1 MRVLLRIIRRQGI
14 GDITTQESSHSAPII
29 RIGRGTDCDIHLPD
43 AGIQLEHATLESRGD
58 CAFIQAVG
66 HASISVNEKVVDG
79 IQLKVGDRIRL
90 GLYEL
95 KVQESIEAVG
105 GDEAFVLTC
114 ERIEPDDA
122 VLLLGQAGT
131 PAGSGVGARLGMR
144 GVSWVLGLLV
154 FLMFFVWPMAA
165 HYAAESRD
173 VGALDTATT
182 AGHQPVGHWA
192 TWGRSAWLTGAV
204 SRSHALFG
212 DECTSCHQ
220 RAFVPVDATDCLTCH
235 DDVQEH
241 VRVEQFSFASLGA
254 TGCLQCHQEHE
265 GNDQLVLSDSRLCVN
280 CHQNLAATSEGKVEV
295 SDVVGFS
302 QHPEFRVHGVK
313 SNIDT
318 GLKFP
323 HNVHLDSKG
332 VLNLKEE
339 SQVLACRDCHLVE
352 KEGTKMA
359 FPQFEEHCAAC
370 HSLRFAFEAP
380 DRTMPHGDVA
390 KAKSFIRDTY
400 ASVAVKGGFRLPI
413 EEVPKAIR
421 ETVKKLKPEAVEM
434 AQVLAWVDKKSA
446 SVISG
451 SFGKGQC
458 AECHTIIENKDDP
471 LAWDIVPVDPAV
483 VSFTG
488 ARFDHAPHRQVTC
501 TTCHGAKASKV
512 ASDVLLPKIG
522 KCQSCHG
529 PPSASPLLPT
539 QCVDCHGFHQVHA
552 SVVKT
557 GEPTR

>member
-1 MRVLLRIIRRQGI
+1 MLLRIIRRQAI

-29 RIGRGTDCDIHLPD
+29 RIGRGADCDIHLPD

-58 CAFIQAVG
+58 YAFIQAVG
-66 HASISVNEKVVDG
+66 HASISVNAKVVDG
-79 IQLKVGDRIRL
+79 IRLQVGDRIRL

-95 KVQESIEAVG
+95 KVQESIEAVD
-105 GDEAFVLTC
+105 GDEALVLTC
-114 ERIEPDDA
+114 ERYEPDDA
-122 VLLLGQAGT
+122 VLLGKAGT
-131 PAGSGVGARLGMR
+131 TTGSGVGARLGMR
-144 GVSWVLGLLV
+144 GLSWALGSLI
-154 FLMFFVWPMAA
+154 FLIFFVWPIAA
-165 HYAAESRD
+165 HYSAESRD
-173 VGALDTATT
+173 VGARDTAMT
-182 AGHQPVGHWA
+182 AGHQPVGDWT

-220 RAFVPVDATDCLTCH
+220 KAFVPVNATDCLTCH
-235 DDVQEH
+235 NNLQEH
-241 VRVEQFSFASLGA
+241 VRVEQFSFASLDA

-265 GNDQLVLSDSRLCVN
+265 GNDQLVLNDSRLCVN
-280 CHQNLAATSEGKVEV
+280 CHQNLAATSKGLVEV

-323 HNVHLDSKG
+323 HNIHLDSKG

-339 SQVLACRDCHLVE
+339 SQVLVCRDCHLVE

-359 FPQFEEHCAAC
+359 FPKFEEHCAAC
-370 HSLRFAFEAP
+370 HGLRFAFEAP
-380 DRTMPHGDVA
+380 DRSMPHGDVA
-390 KAKSFIRDTY
+390 KAKTFIRDTY
-400 ASVAVKGGFRLPI
+400 ASVAVKGGLRLPI

-421 ETVKKLKPEAVEM
+421 ERAKTLNSKEVEM
-434 AQVLAWVDKKSA
+434 AQALAWVDKKSA

-451 SFGKGQC
+451 PFGKGQC

-471 LAWDIVPVDPAV
+471 LAWDIVPVDLAV
-483 VSFTG
+483 VSLTG
-488 ARFDHAPHRQVTC
+488 ARFDHALHRQVTC
-501 TTCHGAKASKV
+501 TTCHDARESTA

-529 PPSASPLLPT
+529 QPSASHLLPT
-539 QCVDCHGFHQVHA
+539 QCVDCHAFHQGHA
-552 SVVKT
+552 SAVKT
-557 GEPTR
+557 GEATR

>member
-1 MRVLLRIIRRQGI
+1 MLLRIIRRQAI

-29 RIGRGTDCDIHLPD
+29 RIGRGADCDIHLPD

-58 CAFIQAVG
+58 YAFIQAVG

-79 IQLKVGDRIRL
+79 IRLQVGDRIRL

-95 KVQESIEAVG
+95 KVQESIEAVD
-105 GDEAFVLTC
+105 GDEALVLTC
-114 ERIEPDDA
+114 ERYEPDDA
-122 VLLLGQAGT
+122 VLLGKAGT
-131 PAGSGVGARLGMR
+131 TTGSGVGARLGMR
-144 GVSWVLGLLV
+144 GLSWALGSLI
-154 FLMFFVWPMAA
+154 FLIFFVWPIAA
-165 HYAAESRD
+165 HYSAESRD
-173 VGALDTATT
+173 VGARDTAMT
-182 AGHQPVGHWA
+182 AGHQPVGDWT

-220 RAFVPVDATDCLTCH
+220 KAFVPVNATDCLTCH
-235 DDVQEH
+235 NNLQEH
-241 VRVEQFSFASLGA
+241 VRVEQFSFASLDA

-265 GNDQLVLSDSRLCVN
+265 GNDQLVLNDSRLCVN
-280 CHQNLAATSEGKVEV
+280 CHQKLAATSKGLVEV

-323 HNVHLDSKG
+323 HNIHLDSKG

-339 SQVLACRDCHLVE
+339 SQVLVCRDCHLVE

-370 HSLRFAFEAP
+370 HGLRFAFEAP
-380 DRTMPHGDVA
+380 DRSMPHGDVA
-390 KAKSFIRDTY
+390 KAKTFIRDTY
-400 ASVAVKGGFRLPI
+400 ASVAVKGGLRLPI

-421 ETVKKLKPEAVEM
+421 ERAKTLNSKEVEM
-434 AQVLAWVDKKSA
+434 AQALAWVDKKSA

-451 SFGKGQC
+451 PFGKGQC

-483 VSFTG
+483 VSLTG
-488 ARFDHAPHRQVTC
+488 ARFDHALHRQVTC
-501 TTCHGAKASKV
+501 TACHDARESTA

-529 PPSASPLLPT
+529 QPSASHLLPT
-539 QCVDCHGFHQVHA
+539 QCVDCHAFHQGHA
-552 SVVKT
+552 SAVKT
-557 GEPTR
+557 GEATQ

>member
-1 MRVLLRIIRRQGI
+1 MRVLLRIIRRQAI

-29 RIGRGTDCDIHLPD
+29 RIGRGSDCDIHLPD

-79 IQLKVGDRIRL
+79 IQLQVGDRIRL

-95 KVQESIEAVG
+95 KVQESIEAVD
-105 GDEAFVLTC
+105 GDEALVLTC
-114 ERIEPDDA
+114 ERYEPDDA
-122 VLLLGQAGT
+122 VLLGKAGT
-131 PAGSGVGARLGMR
+131 TTGSGVGARLGMR
-144 GVSWVLGLLV
+144 GLSWALGSLI
-154 FLMFFVWPMAA
+154 FLIFFVWPIAA
-165 HYAAESRD
+165 HYSAESRD
-173 VGALDTATT
+173 VGALDTAMT
-182 AGHQPVGHWA
+182 AGHQPVGDWT

-220 RAFVPVDATDCLTCH
+220 KAFVPVNATDCLTCH
-235 DDVQEH
+235 NNLQEH
-241 VRVEQFSFASLGA
+241 VRVEQFSFASLDA

-265 GNDQLVLSDSRLCVN
+265 GNDRLVLSDSRLCVN
-280 CHQNLAATSEGKVEV
+280 CHQNLVETSEGKVEV

-313 SNIDT
+313 SNVDT

-323 HNVHLDSKG
+323 HNIHLDSKG

-339 SQVLACRDCHLVE
+339 SQVLVCRDCHLVE

-359 FPQFEEHCAAC
+359 FPKFEEHCAAC
-370 HSLRFAFEAP
+370 HGLRFAFEAP
-380 DRTMPHGDVA
+380 DRSMPHGDVA
-390 KAKSFIRDTY
+390 KAKTFIRDTY
-400 ASVAVKGGFRLPI
+400 ASVAVKGGLRLPI

-421 ETVKKLKPEAVEM
+421 ERARTLNPKEIEM
-434 AQVLAWVDKKSA
+434 AQALAWVDKKSA

-451 SFGKGQC
+451 PFGKGQC
-458 AECHTIIENKDDP
+458 AECHTIIENKGDP

-483 VSFTG
+483 VSLTG
-488 ARFDHAPHRQVTC
+488 ARFDHAPHRKMTC
-501 TTCHGAKASKV
+501 TACHGARESKA
-512 ASDVLLPKIG
+512 ASDVLLPKIS

-529 PPSASPLLPT
+529 PPSASHLLPT
-539 QCVDCHGFHQVHA
+539 QCVDCHGFHQGHA
-552 SVVKT
+552 SAVKT
-557 GEPTR
+557 GEATQ

>member
-1 MRVLLRIIRRQGI
+1 MLLRIIRRQAI

-29 RIGRGTDCDIHLPD
+29 RIGRGADCDIHLPD

-58 CAFIQAVG
+58 YAFIQAVG
-66 HASISVNEKVVDG
+66 HASISVNAKVVDG
-79 IQLKVGDRIRL
+79 IRLQVGDRIRL

-95 KVQESIEAVG
+95 KVQESIEAVD
-105 GDEAFVLTC
+105 GDEALVLTC
-114 ERIEPDDA
+114 ERYEPDDA
-122 VLLLGQAGT
+122 VLLGKAGT
-131 PAGSGVGARLGMR
+131 TTGSGVGARLGMR
-144 GVSWVLGLLV
+144 GLSWALGSLI
-154 FLMFFVWPMAA
+154 FLIFFVWPIAA
-165 HYAAESRD
+165 HYSAESRD
-173 VGALDTATT
+173 VGALDTAMT
-182 AGHQPVGHWA
+182 AGHQPVGDWT

-220 RAFVPVDATDCLTCH
+220 KAFVPVNATDCLTCH
-235 DDVQEH
+235 NDLQEH
-241 VRVEQFSFASLGA
+241 VRVEQFSFASLDA

-265 GNDQLVLSDSRLCVN
+265 GNDQLVLNDSRLCVN
-280 CHQNLAATSEGKVEV
+280 CHQNLAATSKGLVEV
-295 SDVVGFS
+295 SDVVSFS

-323 HNVHLDSKG
+323 HNIHLDSKG

-339 SQVLACRDCHLVE
+339 SQVLVCRDCHLVE

-370 HSLRFAFEAP
+370 HGLRFAFEAP
-380 DRTMPHGDVA
+380 DRSMPHGDVA
-390 KAKSFIRDTY
+390 KAKTFIRDTY
-400 ASVAVKGGFRLPI
+400 ASVAVKGGLRLPI

-421 ETVKKLKPEAVEM
+421 ERAKTLNLKEVEM
-434 AQVLAWVDKKSA
+434 AQALAWVDKKSA

-451 SFGKGQC
+451 PFGKGQC

-483 VSFTG
+483 VSLTG
-488 ARFDHAPHRQVTC
+488 ARFDHALHRQVTC
-501 TTCHGAKASKV
+501 TACHDARESTA
-512 ASDVLLPKIG
+512 ASDVLLPKIS

-529 PPSASPLLPT
+529 PPSASHLLPT
-539 QCVDCHGFHQVHA
+539 QCVDCHGFHQGHA
-552 SVVKT
+552 SAVKT
-557 GEPTR
+557 GEATR

>member
-1 MRVLLRIIRRQGI
+1 MRVLLRIIRRQAI

-29 RIGRGTDCDIHLPD
+29 RIGRGADCDIHLPD

-58 CAFIQAVG
+58 YAFIQAVG

-79 IQLKVGDRIRL
+79 IQLQVGDRIRL

-95 KVQESIEAVG
+95 KVQESIEAVD
-105 GDEAFVLTC
+105 GDEALVLTC
-114 ERIEPDDA
+114 ERYEPDDA
-122 VLLLGQAGT
+122 VLLGKAGT
-131 PAGSGVGARLGMR
+131 TTGSSVGARLGMR
-144 GVSWVLGLLV
+144 GLSWALGSLI
-154 FLMFFVWPMAA
+154 FLIFFVWPIAA
-165 HYAAESRD
+165 HYSAESRD
-173 VGALDTATT
+173 VGARDTAMT
-182 AGHQPVGHWA
+182 AGHQPVGDWP

-220 RAFVPVDATDCLTCH
+220 KAFVPVNATDCLTCH
-235 DDVQEH
+235 NNLQEH
-241 VRVEQFSFASLGA
+241 VRVEQFSFASLDA

-265 GNDQLVLSDSRLCVN
+265 GNDQLVLNDSRLCVN
-280 CHQNLAATSEGKVEV
+280 CHQNLAATSKGLVEV

-370 HSLRFAFEAP
+370 HGLRFAFEAP
-380 DRTMPHGDVA
+380 DRSMPHGDVA
-390 KAKSFIRDTY
+390 KAKTFIRDTY
-400 ASVAVKGGFRLPI
+400 ASVAVKGGLRLPI

-421 ETVKKLKPEAVEM
+421 ERAKTLNSKEVEM
-434 AQVLAWVDKKSA
+434 AQALAWVDKKSA

-451 SFGKGQC
+451 PFGKGQC

-471 LAWDIVPVDPAV
+471 LAWDIVPVDLAV
-483 VSFTG
+483 VSLTG
-488 ARFDHAPHRQVTC
+488 ARFDHALHRQVTC
-501 TTCHGAKASKV
+501 TACHDARESTA

-529 PPSASPLLPT
+529 QPSASHLLPT
-539 QCVDCHGFHQVHA
+539 QCVDCHAFHQGHA
-552 SVVKT
+552 SAVKT
-557 GEPTR
+557 GEATR

>member
-1 MRVLLRIIRRQGI
+1 MRVLLRIIRRQAI

-29 RIGRGTDCDIHLPD
+29 RIGRGADCDIHLPD

-58 CAFIQAVG
+58 YAFIQAVG
-66 HASISVNEKVVDG
+66 HASISVNAKVVDG
-79 IQLKVGDRIRL
+79 IRLQVGDRIRL

-95 KVQESIEAVG
+95 KVQESIEAVD
-105 GDEAFVLTC
+105 GDEALVLTC
-114 ERIEPDDA
+114 ERYEPDDA
-122 VLLLGQAGT
+122 VLVGKAGT
-131 PAGSGVGARLGMR
+131 TTGSGVGARLGMR
-144 GVSWVLGLLV
+144 GLSWALGSLI
-154 FLMFFVWPMAA
+154 FLIFFVWPIAA
-165 HYAAESRD
+165 HYSAESRD
-173 VGALDTATT
+173 VGALDTAMT
-182 AGHQPVGHWA
+182 AGHQPVGDWVSL
-192 TWGRSAWLTGAV
+192 GRSAWLTGAV

-220 RAFVPVDATDCLTCH
+220 KAFVPVNATDCLTCH
-235 DDVQEH
+235 NDLQEH
-241 VRVEQFSFASLGA
+241 VRVEQFSFASLDA

-265 GNDQLVLSDSRLCVN
+265 GNDQLVLNDSRLCVN
-280 CHQNLAATSEGKVEV
+280 CHQNLAATSKGLVEV
-295 SDVVGFS
+295 SDVVSFS

-323 HNVHLDSKG
+323 HNIHLDSKG

-339 SQVLACRDCHLVE
+339 SQVLVCRDCHLVE

-370 HSLRFAFEAP
+370 HGLRFAFEAP
-380 DRTMPHGDVA
+380 DRSMPHGDVA
-390 KAKSFIRDTY
+390 KAKTFIRDTY
-400 ASVAVKGGFRLPI
+400 ASVAVKGGLRLPI

-421 ETVKKLKPEAVEM
+421 ERAKTLNSKEVEM
-434 AQVLAWVDKKSA
+434 GQALAWVDKKSA

-451 SFGKGQC
+451 PFGKGQC

-471 LAWDIVPVDPAV
+471 LAWDIVPVDSTV
-483 VSFTG
+483 VSLTG

-501 TTCHGAKASKV
+501 TACHDARESTA

-522 KCQSCHG
+522 ECQSCHG
-529 PPSASPLLPT
+529 PPSASHLLPT
-539 QCVDCHGFHQVHA
+539 QCVDCHGFHQGHA
-552 SVVKT
+552 SAVKT
-557 GEPTR
+557 GEATR

>member
-1 MRVLLRIIRRQGI
+1 MLLRIIRRQAI

-29 RIGRGTDCDIHLPD
+29 RIGRGADCDIHLPD

-58 CAFIQAVG
+58 YAFIQAVG

-79 IQLKVGDRIRL
+79 IQLQVGDRIRL

-95 KVQESIEAVG
+95 KVQESIEAVD
-105 GDEAFVLTC
+105 GDEALVLIC
-114 ERIEPDDA
+114 ERYEPDDA
-122 VLLLGQAGT
+122 VLLGKAGT
-131 PAGSGVGARLGMR
+131 TTGSGVGARLGMR
-144 GVSWVLGLLV
+144 GLSWALGSLI
-154 FLMFFVWPMAA
+154 FLIFFVWPIAA
-165 HYAAESRD
+165 HYSAESRD
-173 VGALDTATT
+173 VGARDTAMT
-182 AGHQPVGHWA
+182 AGHQPVGDWT

-220 RAFVPVDATDCLTCH
+220 KAFVPVNATDCLTCH
-235 DDVQEH
+235 NNLQEH
-241 VRVEQFSFASLGA
+241 VRVEQFSFASLDA

-265 GNDQLVLSDSRLCVN
+265 GNDQLVLNDSRLCVN
-280 CHQNLAATSEGKVEV
+280 CHQNLAATSKGLVEV

-323 HNVHLDSKG
+323 HNIHLDSKG

-339 SQVLACRDCHLVE
+339 SQVLVCRDCHLVE

-370 HSLRFAFEAP
+370 HGLRFAFEAP
-380 DRTMPHGDVA
+380 DRSMPHGDVA
-390 KAKSFIRDTY
+390 KAKTFIRDTY
-400 ASVAVKGGFRLPI
+400 ASVAVKGGLRLPI

-421 ETVKKLKPEAVEM
+421 ERAKTLNSKEVEM
-434 AQVLAWVDKKSA
+434 AQALAWVDKKSA

-451 SFGKGQC
+451 PFGKGQC

-483 VSFTG
+483 VSLTG
-488 ARFDHAPHRQVTC
+488 ARFDHALHRQVTC
-501 TTCHGAKASKV
+501 TACHDARESTA
-512 ASDVLLPKIG
+512 ASDVLLPKIS

-529 PPSASPLLPT
+529 PPSASHLLPT
-539 QCVDCHGFHQVHA
+539 QCVDCHAFHQGHA
-552 SVVKT
+552 SAVKT
-557 GEPTR
+557 GEATR

>member
-1 MRVLLRIIRRQGI
+1 MLLRIIRRQAI
-14 GDITTQESSHSAPII
+14 GDIATQESSHSAPII
-29 RIGRGTDCDIHLPD
+29 RIGRGADCDIHLPD

-58 CAFIQAVG
+58 YAFIQAVG

-79 IQLKVGDRIRL
+79 IRLQVGDRIRL

-95 KVQESIEAVG
+95 KVQESIEAVD
-105 GDEAFVLTC
+105 GDEALVLTC
-114 ERIEPDDA
+114 ERYEPDDA
-122 VLLLGQAGT
+122 VLLGKAGT
-131 PAGSGVGARLGMR
+131 TTGSGVGARLGMR
-144 GVSWVLGLLV
+144 GLSWALGSLI
-154 FLMFFVWPMAA
+154 FLIFFVWPIAA
-165 HYAAESRD
+165 HYSAESRD
-173 VGALDTATT
+173 VGARDTAMT
-182 AGHQPVGHWA
+182 AGHQPVGDWT

-220 RAFVPVDATDCLTCH
+220 KAFVPVNATDCLTCH
-235 DDVQEH
+235 NNLQEH
-241 VRVEQFSFASLGA
+241 VRVEQFSFASLDA

-265 GNDQLVLSDSRLCVN
+265 GNDQLVLNDSRLCVN
-280 CHQNLAATSEGKVEV
+280 CHQNLAATSKGLVEV

-313 SNIDT
+313 SNVDT

-323 HNVHLDSKG
+323 HNIHLDSKG

-339 SQVLACRDCHLVE
+339 SQVLVCRDCHLVE

-359 FPQFEEHCAAC
+359 FPKFEEHCAAC
-370 HSLRFAFEAP
+370 HGLRFAFEAP
-380 DRTMPHGDVA
+380 DRSMPHGDVA
-390 KAKSFIRDTY
+390 KAKTFIRDTY
-400 ASVAVKGGFRLPI
+400 ASVAVKGGLRLPI

-421 ETVKKLKPEAVEM
+421 ERAKTLNSKEVEM
-434 AQVLAWVDKKSA
+434 AQALAWVDKKSA

-451 SFGKGQC
+451 PFGKGQC

-471 LAWDIVPVDPAV
+471 LAWDIVPVDLAV
-483 VSFTG
+483 VSLTG
-488 ARFDHAPHRQVTC
+488 ARFDHALHRQVTC
-501 TTCHGAKASKV
+501 TACHDPRESTA

-529 PPSASPLLPT
+529 QPSASHLLPT
-539 QCVDCHGFHQVHA
+539 QCVDCHAFHQGHA
-552 SVVKT
+552 SAVKT
-557 GEPTR
+557 GEATR

>member
-1 MRVLLRIIRRQGI
+1 MLLRIIRRQAI

-29 RIGRGTDCDIHLPD
+29 RIGRGADCDIHLPD

-58 CAFIQAVG
+58 YAFIQAVG

-79 IQLKVGDRIRL
+79 IQLQVGDRIRL

-95 KVQESIEAVG
+95 KVQESIEAVD
-105 GDEAFVLTC
+105 GDEALVLTC
-114 ERIEPDDA
+114 ERYEPDDA
-122 VLLLGQAGT
+122 VLLGKAGT
-131 PAGSGVGARLGMR
+131 TTGSGVGARLGMR
-144 GVSWVLGLLV
+144 GLSWALGSLI
-154 FLMFFVWPMAA
+154 FLIFFVWPIAA
-165 HYAAESRD
+165 HYSAESRD
-173 VGALDTATT
+173 VGARDTAMT
-182 AGHQPVGHWA
+182 AGHQPVGDWT

-220 RAFVPVDATDCLTCH
+220 KAFVPVNATDCLTCH
-235 DDVQEH
+235 NNLQEH
-241 VRVEQFSFASLGA
+241 VRVEQFSFASLDA

-265 GNDQLVLSDSRLCVN
+265 GNDQLVLNDSRLCVT
-280 CHQNLAATSEGKVEV
+280 CHQNLAATSKGLVEV
-295 SDVVGFS
+295 PDVVGFS

-323 HNVHLDSKG
+323 HNIHLDSKG

-339 SQVLACRDCHLVE
+339 SQVLVCRDCHLVE

-359 FPQFEEHCAAC
+359 FPKFEEHCAAC
-370 HSLRFAFEAP
+370 HGLRFAFEAP
-380 DRTMPHGDVA
+380 DRSMPHGDVA
-390 KAKSFIRDTY
+390 KAKTFIRDTY
-400 ASVAVKGGFRLPI
+400 ASVAVKGGLRLPI

-421 ETVKKLKPEAVEM
+421 ERAKTLNSKEVEM
-434 AQVLAWVDKKSA
+434 AQALAWVDKKSA

-451 SFGKGQC
+451 PFGKGQC

-483 VSFTG
+483 VSLTG
-488 ARFDHAPHRQVTC
+488 ARFDHALHRQVTC
-501 TTCHGAKASKV
+501 TACHDARESTA

-529 PPSASPLLPT
+529 QPSASHLLPT
-539 QCVDCHGFHQVHA
+539 QCVDCHAFHQGHA
-552 SVVKT
+552 SAVKT
-557 GEPTR
+557 GEATQ

>member
-1 MRVLLRIIRRQGI
+1 MRVLLRIIRRQAI

-29 RIGRGTDCDIHLPD
+29 RIGRGADCDIHLPD
-43 AGIQLEHATLESRGD
+43 AGIQLEHATLEARGD
-58 CAFIQAVG
+58 YAFIQAVG
-66 HASISVNEKVVDG
+66 HASISVNAKVVDG
-79 IQLKVGDRIRL
+79 IRLQVGDRIRL

-95 KVQESIEAVG
+95 KVQESIEAVD
-105 GDEAFVLTC
+105 GDEALVLTC
-114 ERIEPDDA
+114 ERYEPDDA
-122 VLLLGQAGT
+122 VLLGKAGT
-131 PAGSGVGARLGMR
+131 TTGSGVGARLGMR
-144 GVSWVLGLLV
+144 GLSWALGSLI
-154 FLMFFVWPMAA
+154 FLIFFVWPIAA
-165 HYAAESRD
+165 HYSAESRD
-173 VGALDTATT
+173 VGALDTAMT

-192 TWGRSAWLTGAV
+192 SLGRSAWLTGAV

-220 RAFVPVDATDCLTCH
+220 KAFVPVNATDCLTCH
-235 DDVQEH
+235 NDLQEH
-241 VRVEQFSFASLGA
+241 VRVEQFSFASLDA

-265 GNDQLVLSDSRLCVN
+265 GNDQLVLNDSRLCVN
-280 CHQNLAATSEGKVEV
+280 CHQNLAATSKGLVEV

-323 HNVHLDSKG
+323 HNIHLDSKG

-339 SQVLACRDCHLVE
+339 SQVLVCRDCHLVE

-370 HSLRFAFEAP
+370 HGLRFAFEAP
-380 DRTMPHGDVA
+380 DRSMPHGDVA
-390 KAKSFIRDTY
+390 KAKTFIRDTY
-400 ASVAVKGGFRLPI
+400 ASVAVKGGLRLPI

-421 ETVKKLKPEAVEM
+421 ERAKTLNLKEVEM
-434 AQVLAWVDKKSA
+434 AQALAWVDKKSA

-451 SFGKGQC
+451 PFGKGQC

-483 VSFTG
+483 VSLTG
-488 ARFDHAPHRQVTC
+488 ARFDHALHRQVTC
-501 TTCHGAKASKV
+501 TACHDARESTA
-512 ASDVLLPKIG
+512 ASDVLLPKIS

-529 PPSASPLLPT
+529 PPSASHLLPT
-539 QCVDCHGFHQVHA
+539 QCVDCHAFHQGHA
-552 SVVKT
+552 SAVKT
-557 GEPTR
+557 GEATR